1 MQKNSFISSSNDKTS
16 VSFIKKIRDI
26 FYKMKKTIDEEIIG
40 DRDIFYKIFSDIK
53 IQISLVFLAGII
65 TRIYF
70 TPFELPITLDGA
82 QYFWYAVDTSIL
94 GEFPKEYNFP
104 NNGWPLFLSIIFNI
118 TSPDTFLDFFIAVQ
132 TELSRTKTL

>member
-1 MQKNSFISSSNDKTS
+1 
-16 VSFIKKIRDI
+16 
-26 FYKMKKTIDEEIIG
+26 MKKTTDENVIE
-40 DRDIFYKIFSDIK
+40 DRDVFYKIFSDIK

-104 NNGWPLFLSIIFNI
+104 NVCFVPL
-118 TSPDTFLDFFIAVQ
+118 T
-132 TELSRTKTL
+132 